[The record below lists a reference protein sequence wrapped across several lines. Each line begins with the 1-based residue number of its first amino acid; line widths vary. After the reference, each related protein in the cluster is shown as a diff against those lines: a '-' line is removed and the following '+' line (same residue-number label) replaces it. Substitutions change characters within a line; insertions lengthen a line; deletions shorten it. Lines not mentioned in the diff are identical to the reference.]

1 MLSYGQLSMNNEYS
15 LLMSPSLHGARCELS
30 AEADFKKNS
39 QVEKTEKPAYQEMV
53 VEAHRQMMEQL
64 CSELLGYIYVQNHQF
79 FETMVLDV
87 LLALGYGGRRRDLAR
102 RLGRSGDGGVD
113 GIIEMD
119 ELGLDMIYIQAKRLK
134 PGNAVAVSAVRD
146 FVGSL
151 DAQHAAKGIFVT
163 AGQFTAAAHSLV
175 TIVSKKIVL
184 IDGRRLSELMVRHNI
199 GISPSSTFQFKSVDI
214 AYFDKSSNRKTMSS
228 ASIQPRT

>member
-1 MLSYGQLSMNNEYS
+1 MNDEYS
-15 LLMSPSLHGARCELS
+15 LLMSPQVHGAYSEPGVGTNVES
-30 AEADFKKNS
+30 DFPNP
-39 QVEKTEKPAYQEMV
+39 EKREIPPYQEMV
-53 VEAHRQMMEQL
+53 VEAHRQMMEKL
-64 CSELLGYIYVQNHQF
+64 SAELLGYIYVQNHQF
-79 FETMVLDV
+79 FEIMVLDV
-87 LLALGYGGRRRDLAR
+87 LLALGYGGRRRDLVR

-119 ELGLDMIYIQAKRLK
+119 ELGLDMVYIQAKRLK
-134 PGNAVAVSAVRD
+134 PGSAVAVSSIRD

-163 AGQFTAAAHSLV
+163 TGQFTSAAHALV

-199 GISPSSTFQFKSVDI
+199 GILPSSTFQFKTVDVS
-214 AYFDKSSNRKTMSS
+214 YFDKSSNRLRINS
-228 ASIQPRT
+228 ASTQLRT

>member
-1 MLSYGQLSMNNEYS
+1 MNDEYN
-15 LLMSPSLHGARCELS
+15 LLMLPQMRGAHCQPSTEVEIDS
-30 AEADFKKNS
+30 ENS
-39 QVEKTEKPAYQEMV
+39 QTEKVEKPAYHNMV
-53 VEAHRQMMEQL
+53 IEAHSQMMTQL
-64 CSELLGYIYVQNHQF
+64 CAELLGYIYVQNHQF

-134 PGNAVAVSAVRD
+134 PGSAVAVSAVRD

-163 AGQFTAAAHSLV
+163 TGQFTAATHALV
-175 TIVSKKIVL
+175 TLVSKKIVL
-184 IDGRRLSELMVRHNI
+184 IDGQRLSELMIRHNI
-199 GISPSSTFQFKSVDI
+199 GIAPCSTFQFKAVDVS
-214 AYFDKSSNRKTMSS
+214 YFDKTSYRKRMSS
-228 ASIQPRT
+228 ASTQPRT

>member
-1 MLSYGQLSMNNEYS
+1 MLFNGQLCMNDDYS
-15 LLMSPSLHGARCELS
+15 LLMSPQLHNARCGSS
-30 AEADFKKNS
+30 AEVD
-39 QVEKTEKPAYQEMV
+39 VECPQAEKLDKPAYQEMV

-64 CSELLGYIYVQNHQF
+64 CAELLGYIYVQNHQF
-79 FETMVLDV
+79 FEAMVLDV

-134 PGNAVAVSAVRD
+134 PGSVVAVSAIRD

-163 AGQFTAAAHSLV
+163 TGQFTAAAHAVV
-175 TIVSKKIVL
+175 TAVSKKIVL
-184 IDGRRLSELMVRHNI
+184 IDGKRLSELMVRHNI
-199 GISPSSTFQFKSVDI
+199 GISPSSIFQFKSIDVG
-214 AYFDKSSNRKTMSS
+214 YFDKSSYRKRMSS
-228 ASIQPRT
+228 ASTQPRT

>member
-1 MLSYGQLSMNNEYS
+1 MNDEYS
-15 LLMSPSLHGARCELS
+15 LLMSPQMLGARCELG
-30 AEADFKKNS
+30 AEVDVEIESS
-39 QVEKTEKPAYQEMV
+39 QPETTENPPYQEMV
-53 VEAHRQMMEQL
+53 VEAHRQMMKQL
-64 CSELLGYIYVQNHQF
+64 CAELLGYIYVQNHQF
-79 FETMVLDV
+79 FESMVLDV

-134 PGNAVAVSAVRD
+134 PGSAVAVSAVRD

-151 DAQHAAKGIFVT
+151 DAQHAAKGVFVT
-163 AGQFTAAAHSLV
+163 TGQFTAAAHALV
-175 TIVSKKIVL
+175 ALVSKKIVL

-199 GISPSSTFQFKSVDI
+199 GVSPSSTFQFKNVDI
-214 AYFDKSSNRKTMSS
+214 SYFGKPSNRNRMSL
-228 ASIQPRT
+228 ASTQPRT

>member
-1 MLSYGQLSMNNEYS
+1 MNDEYS
-15 LLMSPSLHGARCELS
+15 LLMSPQMRGAHYES
-30 AEADFKKNS
+30 GAEVSTDSEISRTDKFD
-39 QVEKTEKPAYQEMV
+39 KPAYHDMV
-53 VEAHRQMMEQL
+53 VEAHRHMVEQL
-64 CSELLGYIYVQNHQF
+64 CGELLGYIYVQNHQF

-151 DAQHAAKGIFVT
+151 DAQHASKGIFVT
-163 AGQFTAAAHSLV
+163 TGQFTSAAHALIR
-175 TIVSKKIVL
+175 IVSKKIVL

-199 GISPSSTFQFKSVDI
+199 GIIPSSTFQFKSLDI
-214 AYFDKSSNRKTMSS
+214 SYFDKSSDRKRTSS
-228 ASIQPRT
+228 ATIQPRK

>member
-1 MLSYGQLSMNNEYS
+1 MNDEYS
-15 LLMSPSLHGARCELS
+15 LLMSPQMHGARCELG
-30 AEADFKKNS
+30 AEVDVEIESS
-39 QVEKTEKPAYQEMV
+39 QPETTETPPYQEMV

-64 CSELLGYIYVQNHQF
+64 CAELLGYIYVQNHQF
-79 FETMVLDV
+79 FESMVLDV

-134 PGNAVAVSAVRD
+134 PGSAVAVSAVRD

-163 AGQFTAAAHSLV
+163 TGQFTAAAQALV
-175 TIVSKKIVL
+175 ALVSKKIVL

-199 GISPSSTFQFKSVDI
+199 GVSPSSTFQFKNVDI
-214 AYFDKSSNRKTMSS
+214 SYFIKSSNRNRMSL
-228 ASIQPRT
+228 ASTQPRT

>member
-1 MLSYGQLSMNNEYS
+1 MNDEYS
-15 LLMSPSLHGARCELS
+15 LLMSPQLHGAHSEPDG
-30 AEADFKKNS
+30 AVD
-39 QVEKTEKPAYQEMV
+39 VESEFFQTEKMEKPPYQEMV

-64 CSELLGYIYVQNHQF
+64 CAELLGYIYVQNHQF
-79 FETMVLDV
+79 FEIMVLDV

-119 ELGLDMIYIQAKRLK
+119 ELGLDMVYIQAKRLK
-134 PGNAVAVSAVRD
+134 PGSAVAVSAVRD

-163 AGQFTAAAHSLV
+163 TGQFTSAAHALV

-184 IDGRRLSELMVRHNI
+184 IDGRRLCELMVRHNI
-199 GISPSSTFQFKSVDI
+199 GISPSSTFEFKSVDVS
-214 AYFDKSSNRKTMSS
+214 YFDSSSNRKRISS
-228 ASIQPRT
+228 ASTQPRR

>member
-1 MLSYGQLSMNNEYS
+1 MNDEYS
-15 LLMSPSLHGARCELS
+15 LLMSPQLHGAHSEPDG
-30 AEADFKKNS
+30 AVD
-39 QVEKTEKPAYQEMV
+39 VESEFFQTEKMEKPPYQEMV

-64 CSELLGYIYVQNHQF
+64 CAELLGYIYVQNHQF
-79 FETMVLDV
+79 FEIMVLDV

-119 ELGLDMIYIQAKRLK
+119 ELGLDMVYIQAKRLK
-134 PGNAVAVSAVRD
+134 PGSAVAVSAVRD
-146 FVGSL
+146 FVRSL

-163 AGQFTAAAHSLV
+163 TGQFTSAAHALV

-184 IDGRRLSELMVRHNI
+184 IDGRRLCELMVRHNI
-199 GISPSSTFQFKSVDI
+199 GISPSSTFEFKSVDV
-214 AYFDKSSNRKTMSS
+214 
-228 ASIQPRT
+228 